1 MVKISHLKSCSGL
14 NKHLLPLNGSAFK
27 TIKNTHHK
35 LGFNRHHIIGK
46 RFLGTKTE
54 LMMHLKDDHHII
66 KEELSFRNILIGT
79 SSISSIGGVF
89 GLMAGVWYQ
98 SPIGCLVSLGV
109 MITSITLFDRNLKMA
124 MLQASFRDKIERIIF
139 TDHNIT
145 VVNLE
150 LERVAEE
157 IKSYSKQIMRGIGY
171 SSSIMVGGCAGLFG
185 AILLSS
191 SGLVLLSMGTII
203 SSSTVLMCNLR
214 FLYLLG
220 QYKQNLKRLI
230 SMESKYGN

>member
-14 NKHLLPLNGSAFK
+14 NKHLLPLNGSVFK

-35 LGFNRHHIIGK
+35 LGFNRHHHIIGK

-66 KEELSFRNILIGT
+66 KEELSFRNILIDT

-89 GLMAGVWYQ
+89 GSMAGVWYQ

-109 MITSITLFDRNLKMA
+109 MITLVDRNLKMA
-124 MLQASFRDKIERIIF
+124 MLQASFQDKIERIIF
-139 TDHNIT
+139 TDDNIT

-157 IKSYSKQIMRGIGY
+157 IKSYSKKMMRGIGY

-220 QYKQNLKRLI
+220 QYNQNLKRLI